1 MGRISDRKDTNHS
14 TIALFFGLFCTTAH
28 AAPAPNVLVS
38 IKPLHSIVAAV
49 MEGAGAPELLLTGA
63 ASPHS
68 YALKP
73 SDARKIARADVIF
86 WTGPVLETFL
96 ETPLVNLGTPGS
108 CRRAQRCGRGDA
120 STGAKR
126 RRVGSR

>member
-1 MGRISDRKDTNHS
+1 M
-14 TIALFFGLFCTTAH
+14 IALFFGLLSSTAH

-96 ETPLVNLGTPGS
+96 ETPLANLAPPGS
-108 CRRAQRCGRGDA
+108 YRRAQRCGRSDA
-120 STGAKR
+120 PTGAKR
-126 RRVGSR
+126 RGVGSR